1 MRLQEFAG
9 KVQHKG
15 QPMTTTRLSSR
26 EFNQDVSRAKRAADE
41 GPVIITDRG
50 EPAYVL
56 LRHDSY
62 RRLTRGGPS
71 ILELLGQPGAEDIE
85 FDPPRLGG
93 GIFRAPTLP

>member
-1 MRLQEFAG
+1 
-9 KVQHKG
+9 
-15 QPMTTTRLSSR
+15 MTITTLSSR

-56 LRHDSY
+56 LRHDAY
-62 RRLTRGGPS
+62 RRLTQGGPS
-71 ILELLGQPGAEDIE
+71 ILDLLDQPEGADIE

-93 GIFRAPTLP
+93 GIFRVPNLS